1 MILVLGKSALSVP
14 DTRFSRVYGST
25 LVMATETLT
34 LHHRNK
40 YIQIENTY
48 FNYNNISQN
57 DSEPSWA

>member
-1 MILVLGKSALSVP
+1 
-14 DTRFSRVYGST
+14 
-25 LVMATETLT
+25 MAAETLT